1 MNKRLVFL
9 SLLFL
14 GSFKSTKANNQ
25 NYKNHIK
32 IETQKDS
39 IRLAQPDRYWDK
51 YAEAV
56 KEGDF
61 EGLKSLYHNDALLV
75 KTASVIRTSIPID
88 KALAEW

>member
-1 MNKRLVFL
+1 MCIRD
-9 SLLFL
+9 S
-14 GSFKSTKANNQ
+14 
-25 NYKNHIK
+25 IK